1 MIELEIAVLPLRAR
15 PPIYNIKS
23 KNMVGSYDKHW
34 LAGTEV
40 VPRATAVNQERNA
53 ATPTELLIYWWAR
66 QDSNLQPDRYERR
79 DNGHFR

>member
-40 VPRATAVNQERNA
+40 VPRATKA
-53 ATPTELLIYWWAR
+53 ARFWCGESGA
-66 QDSNLQPDRYERR
+66 QCSNTD
-79 DNGHFR
+79 